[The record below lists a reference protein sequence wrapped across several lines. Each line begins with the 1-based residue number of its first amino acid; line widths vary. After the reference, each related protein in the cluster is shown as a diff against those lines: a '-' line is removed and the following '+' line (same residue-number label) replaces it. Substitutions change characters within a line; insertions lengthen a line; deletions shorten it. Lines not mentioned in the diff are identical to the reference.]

1 VARAAKP
8 VEIVAACAVAVVAC
22 CRFRRRVRQPP
33 QGKSQG
39 VDDALWERG
48 EFLLAR
54 FDGRTLAAL
63 REEGPPV
70 CPIDS
75 AAPVWTAGRRDS
87 SSCVRAA
94 AAQAARAASSSGN
107 ASSSSD

>member
-63 REEGPPV
+63 REEGPPL
-70 CPIDS
+70 I
-75 AAPVWTAGRRDS
+75 AP
-87 SSCVRAA
+87 RAEVP
-94 AAQAARAASSSGN
+94 AQPAVPLRLPPRKIVLTQRLTIAIAVASL
-107 ASSSSD
+107 AS